1 MGPGEVAPA
10 QVRAQIERGQW
21 WVLEEDFLVAAVRVL
36 ESDPQVWPEPG
47 PEPARYVHGLMV
59 DHRAAGRRLGEGL
72 LAWVEARAAR
82 AREEHPPH
90 QGVVEAVVSGWLN
103 PVSPVRRHVVGV
115 HAPKSRVRP
124 SRWGTSAVG
133 ATKGLRFRT
142 VQVVAISGCGSW
154 WGGGLA
160 DPAPSSS
167 PKSDMIAK

>member
-1 MGPGEVAPA
+1 MTAMRPVPARAEHSTPIAHLRDDLTRRLRRGGSDQWAPGEVAPA

-82 AREEHPPH
+82 AGCALVRLDCVAANPALCAYYERLGYRARGQMSFAEHLAWH
-90 QGVVEAVVSGWLN
+90 
-103 PVSPVRRHVVGV
+103 PVMRYEKPV
-115 HAPKSRVRP
+115 A
-124 SRWGTSAVG
+124 
-133 ATKGLRFRT
+133 RT
-142 VQVVAISGCGSW
+142 A
-154 WGGGLA
+154 
-160 DPAPSSS
+160 
-167 PKSDMIAK
+167 